1 LYNTKSNQFAKAKT
15 GKPIL
20 SFRLETKLKSIPL
33 SDNKWYMIVMGE
45 MVLFCPSGRGRVR
58 ERESERHTAGWID
71 TRFRVRA
78 EREVFKT
85 T

>member
-1 LYNTKSNQFAKAKT
+1 
-15 GKPIL
+15 
-20 SFRLETKLKSIPL
+20 
-33 SDNKWYMIVMGE
+33 MIVMGE
-45 MVLFCPSGRGRVR
+45 MVLFYPSGRGRVR